1 MRKISKKHF
10 AFQFILHL
18 SFIGTPVECRPC
30 DPTDP
35 LGHNPGNLCPQLPYS
50 SINNNSFIEGHG
62 LPVTT
67 IPTTRNPA
75 GIVIQK
81 PSGFWTNIRTTSD
94 QRTIVDSSGNSYIL
108 PNQNRMAR

>member
-1 MRKISKKHF
+1 MHFKKKQF
-10 AFQFILHL
+10 AIIYLL
-18 SFIGTPVECRPC
+18 SLIFMGAAGECRPC

-35 LGHNPGNLCPQLPYS
+35 LGNNPGNLCPRFPYS
-50 SINNNSFIEGHG
+50 SINNNSFIKGHG

-67 IPTTRNPA
+67 IPTTQHPA

-94 QRTIVDSSGNSYIL
+94 QRTIQDSGGNSYNL
-108 PNQNRMAR
+108 PNQNRMVR